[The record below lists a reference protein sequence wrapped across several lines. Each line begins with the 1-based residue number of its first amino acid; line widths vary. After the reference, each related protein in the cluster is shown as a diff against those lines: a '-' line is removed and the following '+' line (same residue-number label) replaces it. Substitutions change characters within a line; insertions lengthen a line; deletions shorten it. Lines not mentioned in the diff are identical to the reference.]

1 MDLVAPGDEP
11 KFLRIL
17 NEAESRLQE
26 SARWNWTKT
35 EIPLDVVDGHVYL
48 DPALYASLLG
58 VMINK
63 SGRVV
68 RPRDIEFA
76 PNQGYRTTAGDGGLG
91 YLVDCGIAVVEE
103 VRRRKYKIVDMTS
116 ATTTAEG
123 LVHLAHVELSGD
135 EDLLACPSARA
146 LKLAMFAC
154 VIEEANDLDRA
165 NVFWSQA
172 YSALNDD
179 EAAKRGGIRGVAP
192 IQPFGDG
199 VSPIGA
205 IM

>member
-1 MDLVAPGDEP
+1 MNDANQDHWLDRPANVKRLWRGFLAVLVLTVA
-11 KFLRIL
+11 
-17 NEAESRLQE
+17 
-26 SARWNWTKT
+26 
-35 EIPLDVVDGHVYL
+35 
-48 DPALYASLLG
+48 
-58 VMINK
+58 
-63 SGRVV
+63 
-68 RPRDIEFA
+68 
-76 PNQGYRTTAGDGGLG
+76 
-91 YLVDCGIAVVEE
+91 
-103 VRRRKYKIVDMTS
+103 
-116 ATTTAEG
+116 AEG